1 MLHPIL
7 VFLIVII
14 MLILM
19 FLLVHF
25 LDLGIIMVLIT
36 GLRKTG
42 IPTKRSLRLRWNWLR
57 TNVLQ
62 SVLRENLIS
71 FHLPRCA
78 RLVLNMYG

>member
-1 MLHPIL
+1 MFHPIL

-14 MLILM
+14 ILM

-42 IPTKRSLRLRWNWLR
+42 IPTQGILRLRWNWLR
-57 TNVLQ
+57 TSVLQ
-62 SVLRENLIS
+62 SLLRGNLIS
-71 FHLPRCA
+71 FQLPRCA
-78 RLVLNMYG
+78 RLVLNKYG